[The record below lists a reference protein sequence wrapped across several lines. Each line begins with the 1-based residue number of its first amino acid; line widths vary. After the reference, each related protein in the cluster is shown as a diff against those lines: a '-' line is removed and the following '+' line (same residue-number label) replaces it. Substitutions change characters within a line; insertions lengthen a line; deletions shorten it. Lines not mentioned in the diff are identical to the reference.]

1 MAKVLTPEEE
11 EVLRAERDDLLAQST
26 AFFEEDDYEL
36 LPELFTQIAEVS
48 YKLGERELAD
58 GFKRKAEEIRA
69 LFMSQDAP
77 LEPEV
82 LAPTSPKGP
91 PKIPSARSEQV
102 PLPPSGGVRP
112 VSQLSLEIGAFRAPS
127 QPPPKMPPE
136 RGSPT
141 PPAASLPSIE
151 PSVSVQ
157 SIPQLASLA
166 AKIAPAPPHR
176 EAPSRKPRD
185 ALTEKIEKLKNLLNS
200 IPTSE
205 LIAPAPKIEINVPS
219 IPVNEPQ
226 VIAPTTIEPVPAET
240 PPVTA
245 PSTKPASAEEAP
257 FALFVKSLPTK
268 QTPVIPYKPPPSME
282 IPPHAEPPL
291 IAPDYEP
298 PLIAPDD
305 EPPLIAPDDEPPL
318 IAPDNEPPLVAPEE
332 EPAVMAPTTEELLDI
347 LGPAPPKP
355 VTTDELLDILGPKPA
370 KSSSIQPFVAPIAAE
385 PPVTPPSPVPSPMAP
400 PPINN
405 PTPPSAPNTAEAQEL
420 ISERRTEQGEALQ
433 SGIVPKIVKSEEEVV
448 QEILSEKL
456 PLLPEEV
463 KQKAI
468 EKILTYT
475 PGAAREAWLKVFL
488 IKNKQYAKK

>member
-1 MAKVLTPEEE
+1 MARVLTPEEE

-48 YKLGERELAD
+48 YKLGEQELAD

-77 LEPEV
+77 LEPEIMMS
-82 LAPTSPKGP
+82 AAPKGP
-91 PKIPSARSEQV
+91 PKIPSASSA
-102 PLPPSGGVRP
+102 PLSIPPSGGVRP
-112 VSQLSLEIGAFRAPS
+112 PSQLSLEIGAFRVPS

-136 RGSPT
+136 RSPPT
-141 PPAASLPSIE
+141 SSSIE
-151 PSVSVQ
+151 PPNIEQ
-157 SIPQLASLA
+157 YIPQLAALA
-166 AKIAPAPPHR
+166 AKIAPAPPPK
-176 EAPSRKPRD
+176 ETPSRKPKD

-205 LIAPAPKIEINVPS
+205 LTASAPKIEISPPS

-226 VIAPTTIEPVPAET
+226 VITPPAIEPAPAEIPFNT
-240 PPVTA
+240 PPFN
-245 PSTKPASAEEAP
+245 KPATTQEPP
-257 FALFVKSLPTK
+257 FALFTKSSSTK
-268 QTPVIPYKPPPSME
+268 ETPVIPFTIHAPPAGKPPQIAASIESTPYE
-282 IPPHAEPPL
+282 EPPL

-318 IAPDNEPPLVAPEE
+318 IAPEE

-370 KSSSIQPFVAPIAAE
+370 RSAPIRPTAAPIPAE
-385 PPVTPPSPVPSPMAP
+385 PPVTPPSPVLSSVSAP
-400 PPINN
+400 PATEAA
-405 PTPPSAPNTAEAQEL
+405 PTTGETHEL

-433 SGIVPKIVKSEEEVV
+433 SGIVPKIVKSEEEAVR
-448 QEILSEKL
+448 EILGEKL
-456 PLLPEEV
+456 PLLPENE

-468 EKILTYT
+468 QKILTYT